1 MVGAVKTSFVISHKI
16 AKNSK
21 PLSDGDLIKE
31 YLVHSAVLIY
41 TKKKEALENAPLS
54 RRTITKWI
62 EDIFKDLALE
72 KQNRQF

>member
-1 MVGAVKTSFVISHKI
+1 MVRAIKTSFVISH
-16 AKNSK
+16 
-21 PLSDGDLIKE
+21 KE

-62 EDIFKDLALE
+62 EDIFKDLELE